1 MAVQYLKTFQFDS
14 TQKQQSSL
22 NVFSLAKFSSILSTS
37 VIIFIIYQTINQVAE
52 LWLGYWCQVKMLW
65 IKLFHL
71 NPGLRTGAP
80 RLRQLATNL
89 FKEL

>member
-22 NVFSLAKFSSILSTS
+22 NVFSLTKFSSILSTS

-52 LWLGYWCQVKMLW
+52 LYDWA
-65 IKLFHL
+65 
-71 NPGLRTGAP
+71 N
-80 RLRQLATNL
+80 
-89 FKEL
+89 